1 MISPHWDKKVKRQSK
16 RQRQRDRGRDLSEEA
31 LNLLVGVR
39 TRQSCNKNF
48 GVFAVWVAGPGV
60 TDFHSLAV
68 DLDAVQSVDG
78 IGGALVRFIFDKA
91 IGETLC
97 GVLSID
103 DFDMQNISIGR
114 EELLH
119 GAMRGG
125 ERGGGGGGYME
136 IVFVKVLWEIV
147 DDQIGLSLTLTLTF
161 RHPQK
166 VPHTPQRVC
175 DIFWW
180 GFVWRC
186 IRSPP

>member
-1 MISPHWDKKVKRQSK
+1 VRERHREK
-16 RQRQRDRGRDLSEEA
+16 GRDLSEEA

-60 TDFHSLAV
+60 TDFHPLAV

-78 IGGALVRFIFDKA
+78 IGGALVRFIFDEA

-103 DFDMQNISIGR
+103 DFDMQNMSIGR

-119 GAMRGG
+119 EAMRGG
-125 ERGGGGGGYME
+125 ERDASEEEGAM
-136 IVFVKVLWEIV
+136 V
-147 DDQIGLSLTLTLTF
+147 T
-161 RHPQK
+161 
-166 VPHTPQRVC
+166 
-175 DIFWW
+175 
-180 GFVWRC
+180 WRSC
-186 IRSPP
+186 S